1 MKSTIKIYKGYTVQ
15 CLMSGWYS
23 TKSNNL
29 GYLKSNSLTGIKKMI
44 DGESRVEDIKD
55 IKQTAPLIATAHLLP
70 PT

>member
-15 CLMSGWYS
+15 CLLSGWYS

-44 DGESRVEDIKD
+44 DKD
-55 IKQTAPLIATAHLLP
+55 LTFIPFVIN
-70 PT
+70 